1 MKAIYVNERQGLMD
15 YVYTPKQHDR
25 LRTLAEIDTGKVY
38 TRQELDNPAAEQ
50 AEAVFSTWGMPA
62 LTREEIDQFLPNV
75 KEVYYA
81 AGSVQLFAR
90 PWLEKGVRVF
100 SAWQCNA
107 VPVAR
112 FTVGQILLALKGY
125 FRAVQLQI
133 SRDSARS
140 MVRHYPGSYEAR
152 VGLLGCGAIGSRV
165 AKMLQGMDV
174 EVLVFDPFLPDERAA
189 ELQVRKTTMEE
200 IFATCDVISNHLA
213 NLPATRHIIK
223 KEHLF
228 SMRPYATFINTGRG
242 AQLDEMELKDAL
254 LADPTR
260 TALMDVLDNEAAADA
275 NPLLYL
281 RNCIVSPHMAGSS
294 GNEVHRMSESM
305 LDTFAAVRAGEK
317 VACEVTLAQ
326 LETMA

>member
-1 MKAIYVNERQGLMD
+1 MRAIYLNERQSLVD
-15 YVYTPKQHDR
+15 YVYTQKQR
-25 LRTLAEIDTGKVY
+25 RQLEQLAQIDANRVY
-38 TRQELDNPAAEQ
+38 SKAELEHPEVLA
-50 AEAVFSTWGMPA
+50 AEAVFSTWGMPS
-62 LTREEIDQFLPNV
+62 LTREEIDRFLPNV
-75 KEVYYA
+75 REIYYA
-81 AGSVQLFAR
+81 AGSVQSFAR
-90 PWLEKGVRVF
+90 PWLEKGVRVL

-125 FRAVQLQI
+125 FRTVQLQG
-133 SRDSARS
+133 SRDAARA
-140 MVRHYPGSYEAR
+140 MARHYPGSYEAK

-165 AKMLQGMDV
+165 AAMLQGMDV
-174 EVLVFDPFLPDERAA
+174 EVLVFDPFLPDARAK

-200 IFATCDVISNHLA
+200 IFASCDVISNHLA
-213 NLPATRHIIK
+213 NLPSTKHIITR
-223 KEHLF
+223 EHLF
-228 SMRPYATFINTGRG
+228 AMRPYATFINTGRG
-242 AQLDEMELKDAL
+242 AQLDEGELRDAL

-260 TALMDVLDNEAAADA
+260 TALVDVLDDEASAER

-305 LDTFAAVRAGEK
+305 IDAFAAVRAGEK
-317 VACEVTLAQ
+317 VSCEVSLAQ